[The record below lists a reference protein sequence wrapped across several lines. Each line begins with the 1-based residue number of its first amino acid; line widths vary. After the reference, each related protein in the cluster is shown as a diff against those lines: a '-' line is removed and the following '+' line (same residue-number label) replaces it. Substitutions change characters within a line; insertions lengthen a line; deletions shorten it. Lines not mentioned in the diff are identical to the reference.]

1 MVRKKQIE
9 PLEVHKAVEN
19 LEIKEGEIVA
29 LVGGGGKS
37 TLLRALGEL
46 HGRGTILTTTTKMGS
61 DQTGEANLLI
71 SPSEKELADAL
82 GGNAPVMIWD
92 RVKGEKAFG
101 VDPSLPKGWL
111 PEATRVIVEATA
123 PIRTRRIPLTTL
135 QIEMNRSSSLSNS
148 LFDRL
153 KTWLLV
159 RENLMPY

>member
-1 MVRKKQIE
+1 MVRKKRIE

-61 DQTGEANLLI
+61 DQKGEANLLI

-92 RVKGEKAFG
+92 RVKG
-101 VDPSLPKGWL
+101 
-111 PEATRVIVEATA
+111 
-123 PIRTRRIPLTTL
+123 
-135 QIEMNRSSSLSNS
+135 
-148 LFDRL
+148 
-153 KTWLLV
+153 
-159 RENLMPY
+159 